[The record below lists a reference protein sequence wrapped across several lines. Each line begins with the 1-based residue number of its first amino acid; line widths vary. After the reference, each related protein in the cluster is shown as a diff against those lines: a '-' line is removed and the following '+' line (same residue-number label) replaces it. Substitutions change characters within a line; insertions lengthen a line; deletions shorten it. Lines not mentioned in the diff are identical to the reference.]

1 MKAKNFSKVLLGV
14 AALFLTTSTA
24 HSSEDRMILHS
35 FPRWIRCEEGS
46 ANWMQTAPSYSSQ
59 RKSAA
64 FVITVE
70 FPDGTTVKEPA
81 TGTHNGNHGLVEG
94 WNYSVSW
101 TTGGI
106 SLRGKKEGTICYS
119 HKFDGVSPGF
129 DMGGFPPGAKFRVRD
144 SSTGESIDLV
154 PSGPMGRLQERQ
166 SR

>member
-1 MKAKNFSKVLLGV
+1 MKAKNFSKTMLGI

-70 FPDGTTVKEPA
+70 FPDGTTVKEAA

-154 PSGPMGRLQERQ
+154 PSGPMGRLQELQ
-166 SR
+166 GK